1 MNTMLFFNPK
11 TKESI
16 RVKGCQSKAGM
27 WFAGHPSP
35 AKIKSW
41 AAKNG
46 LIHVTSK
53 RKLSEIVGAVV

>member
-1 MNTMLFFNPK
+1 MNTMFFFNPK

-16 RVKGCQSKAGM
+16 RTEACQSKAGM
-27 WFAGHPSP
+27 WVFGRPSP

-53 RKLSEIVGAVV
+53 TKLSEIIGATV

>member
-1 MNTMLFFNPK
+1 MNTVLFFKPK

-27 WFAGHPSP
+27 WFAGRPSS
-35 AKIKSW
+35 AKLKSW
-41 AAKNG
+41 AAREG

-53 RKLSEIVGAVV
+53 TKLSEIIGATV